1 MVAGRLLMAISSPF
15 LHRLDGDGIEIRRV
29 NAAQS
34 VVAARIVLHVRRVE
48 TESAIAWHLM
58 VEVSIESPLSTAIE
72 ITR

>member
-1 MVAGRLLMAISSPF
+1 MAAGRLLMAISSPF
-15 LHRLDGDGIEIRRV
+15 LQRLDGDGIEIRRV

-58 VEVSIESPLSTAIE
+58 VEVSIESPLSTTTE

>member
-1 MVAGRLLMAISSPF
+1 MAAGRLLMAISSPF

-34 VVAARIVLHVRRVE
+34 IVAARIVLHVRRVE

-58 VEVSIESPLSTAIE
+58 VEVSIESPLSTTTE